1 MRGFMLRPAFYKKFQ
16 RDCQFVSVLL
26 FNKMLKFDLEV
37 FFGVIVCL
45 EL

>member
-1 MRGFMLRPAFYKKFQ
+1 MLRPAFYKKFQ